1 MKKNANLYKI
11 ADPFMAFLSKKW
23 FMARPGVGGAVVNDE
38 GTPEQ
43 KNLDVVAE
51 SLRKKCLFVGECK

>member
-1 MKKNANLYKI
+1 
-11 ADPFMAFLSKKW
+11 MAFLSKKW